1 MKCNKGQIRGNKR
14 YLLPEVAVLCLSATV
29 VAPSHGMDEFD
40 QQAATVR
47 ALIQQETASLLQTLH
62 EPRQAPLS
70 ADTATR
76 VGAAPT
82 DPPRL
87 MAIYGVGK
95 GLRATVQWQGQRLHY
110 IQGQTHAQP
119 QLPSAWTL
127 QSLSARCIVLRQEE
141 RRHHTCL
148 TR

>member
-1 MKCNKGQIRGNKR
+1 GFICNSVVSPCQHCCKVPLRQAWKESFMKCNKGQIRGNKR

-47 ALIQQETASLLQTLH
+47 ALSQQETASLLQTLH

-87 MAIYGVGK
+87 
-95 GLRATVQWQGQRLHY
+95 
-110 IQGQTHAQP
+110 
-119 QLPSAWTL
+119 
-127 QSLSARCIVLRQEE
+127 
-141 RRHHTCL
+141 
-148 TR
+148 